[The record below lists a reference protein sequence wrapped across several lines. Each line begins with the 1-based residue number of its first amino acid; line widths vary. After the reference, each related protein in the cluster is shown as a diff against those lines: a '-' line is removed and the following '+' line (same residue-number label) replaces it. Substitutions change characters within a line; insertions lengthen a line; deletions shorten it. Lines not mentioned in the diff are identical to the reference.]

1 MFILIISSLNHQLNQ
16 DTQDIK
22 QNQENKYSIAIIS
35 QVFRGGG
42 LERVT
47 QLLATKLSS
56 DFKVYLITGPAQEDD
71 YTVPQNVIRLEAYSA
86 LDWMREP
93 EPTSQHSDQMEE
105 KNIKLLSYAQK
116 YNIKLFICQEHWAHG
131 HYSTINFLKDNNIK
145 VVAIEHNFYLF
156 PIHDNREFL
165 YKLSQQT
172 YPRLDALICL
182 SRVDVQIWRH
192 IGVKNA
198 IYFPNLLTFDPS
210 TIQQAPLTSQN
221 IIMVGRF
228 HPGQKQQH
236 LAIEMMKYV
245 VPNVNA
251 SLQIIGDSTPDYFK
265 YCQKVTNSL
274 QLYYNVRFF
283 PFQANIADFYRN
295 ASVLVMTSKTEGFP
309 MVLIEAMAFGIPIVA
324 FDLKFNELWTDN
336 EGLIAVPQ
344 GDMEQMGA
352 EVVKLMKNLELRKE
366 IGAKGR
372 ESLNRFKNEVT
383 VDKWIYL
390 LKGLVNEEN
399 VIEEIK
405 KSEDK
410 VEWEYAKEVLNHE
423 LKLIGREGYDFGI
436 EM

>member
-1 MFILIISSLNHQLNQ
+1 MLRLIHFVLKCNN
-16 DTQDIK
+16 TQSIK
-22 QNQENKYSIAIIS
+22 QANNTLFSVAIMC

-47 QLLATKLSS
+47 QLLATKLSVENI
-56 DFKVYLITGPAQEDD
+56 KVYLMTGPALQDD
-71 YTVPQNVIRLEAYSA
+71 YKVPDNNIIRLEAFSE
-86 LDWMREP
+86 LDWMHYSEP
-93 EPTSQHSDQMEE
+93 SEEHKIQMQN
-105 KNIKLLSYAQK
+105 KNILLLKYAHQ
-116 YNIKLFICQEHWAHG
+116 YNISVFICQEHWVHS
-131 HYSTINFLKDNNIK
+131 HYSTINFLKDNGIK
-145 VVAIEHNFYLF
+145 VVAIEHSFFLF
-156 PIHDNREFL
+156 PIHDNREYLF
-165 YKLSQQT
+165 KLSQKT

-210 TIQQAPLTSQN
+210 TIQQAPLTLQN
-221 IIMVGRF
+221 ILMVGRF
-228 HPGQKQQH
+228 HPNQKQQH

-245 VPNVNA
+245 VPHVNA
-251 SLQIIGDSTPDYFK
+251 SLQIVGDSNPDYLNRCK
-265 YCQKVTNSL
+265 QLAGSL
-274 QLYYNVRFF
+274 NIQNNVNFF
-283 PFQANIADFYRN
+283 PFQTNIADFYRN

-344 GDMEQMGA
+344 GDTEKMGA
-352 EVVKLMKNLELRKE
+352 EVVKLMKNIELRKE

-383 VDKWIYL
+383 VDKWIRL
-390 LKGLVNEEN
+390 LKGLVNDEN
-399 VIEEIK
+399 VIDEIK
-405 KSEDK
+405 KSEEK